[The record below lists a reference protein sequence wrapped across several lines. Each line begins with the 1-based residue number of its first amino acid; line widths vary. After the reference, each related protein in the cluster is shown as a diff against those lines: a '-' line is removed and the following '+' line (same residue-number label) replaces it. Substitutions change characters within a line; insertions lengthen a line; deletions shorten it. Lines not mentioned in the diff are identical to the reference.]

1 MKSEKY
7 SYGSALEIVGLRNF
21 YYIMKLSKI
30 ISELKR
36 RHVFKATI
44 AYLAVAWVIV
54 QIASIVLPVFQAPDY
69 ILKALIYV
77 LSFGL
82 IFWAGFSWIY
92 DLTPE
97 GFQKT
102 DDSSDNEEVLE
113 LTNRR
118 LNRVIAG
125 SLSIAVVL
133 LVIISFWAGSQWDNG
148 PNTPDNKKVAVIP
161 LVQNL
166 EGEEEEYFKTGMT
179 EALINELSKVDQ
191 LTVINQASTQ
201 VLTSG
206 FDPANSLITNVISGI
221 DYFVNGVIDRQL
233 NKININIELKESID
247 AEPIWKKSYTKDLSE
262 VRSLWAEVAAD
273 LARQMSVVVK
283 QEDAVLWSRLRPVKP
298 ETYELYLK
306 GKHYMNKS
314 TAAEW
319 QRGLVYIQEAI
330 DRNPSDPYAYAYLA
344 EAYVNLGHGPAPPPD
359 VFPKALAAAERAIQL
374 DSTVALGWA
383 ALSHYHTYF
392 GKDWALAEYAF
403 KRANELNPNLAYN
416 HYHRSW
422 YLALFGR
429 MNEAIEEHK
438 RAQELDPFTPLHSA
452 WLGEL
457 YRWVGLYE
465 EGLAEAEKA
474 SHMQND
480 YALGMFIMGRIF
492 IDQGKVEEGL
502 ENLRQASEIN
512 PKWKYV
518 GYGPAL
524 IQAGY
529 MEEGRAIIEELEDMP
544 VNGYGALCLGIMY
557 TMLEDFDRAFEY
569 LNYKDKHGWFPW
581 IRIRVL
587 FLGDKIANDPRYL
600 KIIRDMNLPDPS
612 PLVYDPDL

>member
-1 MKSEKY
+1 M
-7 SYGSALEIVGLRNF
+7 
-21 YYIMKLSKI
+21 MKLSKI

-54 QIASIVLPVFQAPDY
+54 QIASVVLPAFDSPDY
-69 ILKALIYV
+69 VLKALIYF

-82 IFWAGFSWIY
+82 VFWIGFSWIY

-133 LVIISFWAGSQWDNG
+133 LVIISFWAGSQWDDG
-148 PNTPDNKKVAVIP
+148 PNTPDTKKVAVIP

-179 EALINELSKVDQ
+179 EALISELSKVDQ

-221 DYFVNGVIDRQL
+221 DYFVNGVIERQL
-233 NKININIELKESID
+233 NKININIELKETID

-262 VRSLWAEVAAD
+262 VRQLWAEVAAD

-283 QEDAVLWSRLRPVKP
+283 QEDAILWSRLRPVKP

-314 TAAEW
+314 TAEEW
-319 QRGLVYIQEAI
+319 QRGLVYMQEAI

-344 EAYVNLGHGPAPPPD
+344 EAYVNLGHGPASPPD
-359 VFPKALAAAERAIQL
+359 VFPKALAAAQRAIQL

-392 GKDWALAEYAF
+392 GMDWALAESAF
-403 KRANELNPNLAYN
+403 KRANELNPNLADN
-416 HYHRSW
+416 HYHRAW

-438 RAQELDPFTPLHSA
+438 RAQELDPFTPLNTA

-474 SHMQND
+474 SQMEND
-480 YALGMFIMGRIF
+480 YALSMLIKGSIF

-502 ENLRQASEIN
+502 EVLRQASEIN
-512 PKWKYV
+512 PGWKYV

-524 IQAGY
+524 IRTGY
-529 MEEGRAIIEELEDMP
+529 IEEGRAIIEELEAKPM
-544 VNGYGALCLGIMY
+544 NGFNAHCLAIMY
-557 TMLEDFDRAFEY
+557 FEFKDYDKALEW
-569 LNYKDKHGWFPW
+569 LNYKDKIGWSPW
-581 IRIRVL
+581 IRVMLINSEM
-587 FLGDKIANDPRYL
+587 KKDPRFL